1 MKQFRHNGTSNWP
14 SILTRIALVLTSVT
28 IIVLFLPRDSSRLLH
43 YSEGQPWTD
52 GALIAPIDFPVF
64 KSEATLKYERD
75 SVRERFQPYF
85 NWDDRVEEQSLQAF
99 HEKFKDGIPGLTG
112 NYVQIIAHR
121 LHQIYE
127 RGVLDPTQLAQYSDG
142 DTTTAIRVVTGKEA
156 VTLPTDSVLTT
167 LGAYKY
173 LFLDDRL
180 MPVRAKLQ
188 ACNLNDF
195 ISPNLRY
202 DRSRSEMELNDNL
215 SLITQASGMVLKG
228 QRLITQGDIV
238 TSRMM
243 LVLNSYER
251 AMAKQSASENEL
263 RSTIAGQTIY
273 ILLLVSL
280 FTLYL
285 ALFRKD
291 YFTKPRSIAMLY
303 ALLVFFPLLTSFMMK
318 HPFFSIY
325 IIPFAISPIFGRVF
339 MDSRTAFIQHV
350 TTILICAVAV
360 KYQYEFITVQLVA
373 GLVAIYSL
381 RELSRRSQIFL
392 TAILV
397 TAASA
402 LVYFALQ
409 LIQTDDVSKLDRAIY
424 YHFTING
431 FFLLFTYPLM
441 LVIEKAFGFTSTVT
455 LFELS
460 NTNNPLL
467 RELSEKA
474 PGTFQHSITV
484 GNLGAEI
491 ANKIGAKAQLVR
503 TGALYHDIGKM
514 ENAVYF
520 TENQAGFNP
529 HDKLSDTE
537 SAAIIIGHVTEGL
550 RLAEEHHLPQVIRD
564 FIATHHGTGLTRY
577 FYIKYTNEHPD
588 EEVDESL
595 FRYSGPNPFTREQAI
610 LMICDTVEAASR
622 SLKEYSP
629 ESISALVDSIIQSQV
644 REGFFNDCPI
654 TFRDLQTAKNVLIG
668 RLKSI
673 YHTRISYPEL
683 SEEARKKVE
692 EKKEEEEKKREEL
705 TEQVTEGTEKKEED
719 NV

>member
-167 LGAYKY
+167 LGAYQY

-228 QRLITQGDIV
+228 QRIITQGDIV

-484 GNLGAEI
+484 
-491 ANKIGAKAQLVR
+491 
-503 TGALYHDIGKM
+503 
-514 ENAVYF
+514 
-520 TENQAGFNP
+520 
-529 HDKLSDTE
+529 
-537 SAAIIIGHVTEGL
+537 
-550 RLAEEHHLPQVIRD
+550 
-564 FIATHHGTGLTRY
+564 ATWER
-577 FYIKYTNEHPD
+577 
-588 EEVDESL
+588 
-595 FRYSGPNPFTREQAI
+595 R
-610 LMICDTVEAASR
+610 
-622 SLKEYSP
+622 
-629 ESISALVDSIIQSQV
+629 
-644 REGFFNDCPI
+644 
-654 TFRDLQTAKNVLIG
+654 
-668 RLKSI
+668 
-673 YHTRISYPEL
+673 
-683 SEEARKKVE
+683 
-692 EKKEEEEKKREEL
+692 
-705 TEQVTEGTEKKEED
+705 
-719 NV
+719 

>member
-1 MKQFRHNGTSNWP
+1 MKQFKHNDDNNWGP
-14 SILTRIALVLTSVT
+14 LLMRIALVLVSVT
-28 IIVLFLPRDSSRLLH
+28 IIVMFLPRENNKLLH

-52 GALIAPIDFPVF
+52 GPLIAPTDFPVF
-64 KSEATLKYERD
+64 KSEETLQFERD
-75 SVRERFQPYF
+75 SVKARFQPYF
-85 NWDDRVEEQSLQAF
+85 NLDSGVEERALEAF
-99 HEKFKDGIPGLTG
+99 REKYKDGIPGLTG

-121 LHQIYE
+121 LQQIYE
-127 RGVLDPTQLAQYSDG
+127 RGVIDPTQVSRTGSDSAM
-142 DTTTAIRVVTGKEA
+142 TIRVVTGKEA
-156 VTLPTDSVLTT
+156 VSLPADSFLTT
-167 LGAYKY
+167 LGAYQY

-180 MPVRAKLQ
+180 MPVRGKLQ
-188 ACNLNDF
+188 ACNLNDY
-195 ISPNLRY
+195 IQPNLRY
-202 DRSRSEMELNDNL
+202 DRNRSEMELNDNL

-228 QRLITQGDIV
+228 QRIISQGDIV
-238 TSRMM
+238 TARMK
-243 LVLNSYER
+243 LVLSSYER
-251 AMAKQSASENEL
+251 AMAKQSASKVEL
-263 RSTIAGQTIY
+263 QSTFAGQTIY
-273 ILLLVSL
+273 TLLLVSL

-285 ALFRKD
+285 TLFRKD
-291 YFTKPRSIAMLY
+291 YFTKPRSITMLY
-303 ALLVFFPLLTSFMMK
+303 AMLVLFPLITSFMMK
-318 HPFFSIY
+318 HPIFSVY

-360 KYQYEFITVQLVA
+360 KYQYEFVIVQLVG

-392 TAILV
+392 TALLV

-409 LIQTDDVSKLDRAIY
+409 LIQTDDLSKLDRAIY
-424 YHFTING
+424 YHFVFNG

-441 LVIEKAFGFTSTVT
+441 LVVEKTFGFTSTVT

-514 ENAVYF
+514 AKAVFF

-529 HDKLSDTE
+529 HDKLSEVE
-537 SAAIIIGHVTEGL
+537 SAQIIIGHVSEGL
-550 RLAEEHHLPQVIRD
+550 RMAEEHHLPQVIRD

-577 FYIKYTNEHPD
+577 FYVKYKNEHPD
-588 EEVDESL
+588 EDVDESL

-629 ESISALVDSIIQSQV
+629 ESISVLVNRIIEGQV

-668 RLKSI
+668 RLKAI

-683 SEEARKKVE
+683 SVEARKKEE
-692 EKKEEEEKKREEL
+692 EKKEEEEKKQEEL
-705 TEQVTEGTEKKEED
+705 TAQVTEGTEKKAE
-719 NV
+719 

>member
-1 MKQFRHNGTSNWP
+1 
-14 SILTRIALVLTSVT
+14 
-28 IIVLFLPRDSSRLLH
+28 
-43 YSEGQPWTD
+43 
-52 GALIAPIDFPVF
+52 
-64 KSEATLKYERD
+64 
-75 SVRERFQPYF
+75 
-85 NWDDRVEEQSLQAF
+85 
-99 HEKFKDGIPGLTG
+99 
-112 NYVQIIAHR
+112 
-121 LHQIYE
+121 
-127 RGVLDPTQLAQYSDG
+127 
-142 DTTTAIRVVTGKEA
+142 
-156 VTLPTDSVLTT
+156 
-167 LGAYKY
+167 
-173 LFLDDRL
+173 
-180 MPVRAKLQ
+180 
-188 ACNLNDF
+188 
-195 ISPNLRY
+195 
-202 DRSRSEMELNDNL
+202 
-215 SLITQASGMVLKG
+215 
-228 QRLITQGDIV
+228 
-238 TSRMM
+238 
-243 LVLNSYER
+243 
-251 AMAKQSASENEL
+251 
-263 RSTIAGQTIY
+263 
-273 ILLLVSL
+273 
-280 FTLYL
+280 
-285 ALFRKD
+285 
-291 YFTKPRSIAMLY
+291 
-303 ALLVFFPLLTSFMMK
+303 
-318 HPFFSIY
+318 
-325 IIPFAISPIFGRVF
+325 

-705 TEQVTEGTEKKEED
+705 TEQVTEGTEKKEEE

>member
-1 MKQFRHNGTSNWP
+1 MKQFKHNDDNNWGP
-14 SILTRIALVLTSVT
+14 LLMRIALVLVSVT
-28 IIVLFLPRDSSRLLH
+28 IIVMFLPRDNNKLLH

-52 GALIAPIDFPVF
+52 GPLIAPTDFPVF
-64 KSEATLKYERD
+64 KSEETLQFERD
-75 SVRERFQPYF
+75 SVKARFQPYF
-85 NWDDRVEEQSLQAF
+85 NLDSGVEEQALKAF
-99 HEKFKDGIPGLTG
+99 REKYKEGIPGLTG

-121 LHQIYE
+121 LEQIYE
-127 RGVLDPTQLAQYSDG
+127 RGVIDPTQVSRSGSD
-142 DTTTAIRVVTGKEA
+142 TAMTIRVVTGKEA
-156 VTLPTDSVLTT
+156 VSLPADSFLTT
-167 LGAYKY
+167 LGAYQY

-180 MPVRAKLQ
+180 MPVRGKLQ
-188 ACNLNDF
+188 ACNLNDY
-195 ISPNLRY
+195 IQPNLRY
-202 DRSRSEMELNDNL
+202 DRNRSEMELNDNL

-228 QRLITQGDIV
+228 QRIISQGDIV
-238 TSRMM
+238 TARMK
-243 LVLNSYER
+243 LVLSSYER
-251 AMAKQSASENEL
+251 AMAKQSASKVEL
-263 RSTIAGQTIY
+263 QSTFAGQTIY
-273 ILLLVSL
+273 TLLLVSL

-285 ALFRKD
+285 TLFRKD
-291 YFTKPRSIAMLY
+291 YFTKPRSITMLY
-303 ALLVFFPLLTSFMMK
+303 AMLVLFPLITSFMMK
-318 HPFFSIY
+318 HPIFSVY

-360 KYQYEFITVQLVA
+360 KYQYEFVIVQLVG

-392 TAILV
+392 TALLV

-409 LIQTDDVSKLDRAIY
+409 LIQTDDLSKLDRAIY
-424 YHFTING
+424 YHFIFNG

-441 LVIEKAFGFTSTVT
+441 LVVEKTFGFTSTVT

-514 ENAVYF
+514 AKAVFF

-529 HDKLSDTE
+529 HDKLTEVE
-537 SAAIIIGHVTEGL
+537 SAQIIIGHVSEGL
-550 RLAEEHHLPQVIRD
+550 RMAEEHHLPQVIRD

-577 FYIKYTNEHPD
+577 FYVKYKNEHPD
-588 EEVDESL
+588 EDIDESL

-629 ESISALVDSIIQSQV
+629 ESISVLVNRIIEGQV

-654 TFRDLQTAKNVLIG
+654 TFRDLQTAKNVLIA
-668 RLKSI
+668 RLKAI

-683 SEEARKKVE
+683 SIEARKKEE
-692 EKKEEEEKKREEL
+692 EKKEEEEKKQEEL
-705 TEQVTEGTEKKEED
+705 TAQVTEGTEKKAE
-719 NV
+719 

>member
-1 MKQFRHNGTSNWP
+1 MRYFRRNEDINWT
-14 SILTRIALVLTSVT
+14 SILTRGFLVLISVV
-28 IIVLFLPRDSSRLLH
+28 IIVIALPRDNNKLLR
-43 YSEGQPWTD
+43 YSEGQPWTN
-52 GALIAPIDFPVF
+52 GQLIASSDFPIF
-64 KSEATLKYERD
+64 KSDEALKYERD
-75 SVRERFQPYF
+75 SVKERFQPYF
-85 NWDDRVEEQSLQAF
+85 NYDGSVEENALKSF
-99 HEKFKDGIPGLTG
+99 EEKFKDGMPGLSG
-112 NYVQIIAHR
+112 NYVQIVAHR
-121 LHQIYE
+121 LRAIYD
-127 RGVLDPTQLAQYSDG
+127 RGVIDPTQLTRYGST
-142 DTTTAIRVVTGKEA
+142 DTSMTIRVVTGKEA
-156 VTLPTDSVLTT
+156 VSLPVDSFLTT
-167 LGAYKY
+167 LGAYQY

-180 MPVRAKLQ
+180 MPVRAQLQ
-188 ACNLNDF
+188 ACNLDEF
-195 ISPNLRY
+195 IQPNLRY
-202 DRSRSEMELNDNL
+202 DRNRSEMELNDNL

-228 QRLITQGDIV
+228 QRIITQGDIV
-238 TSRMM
+238 TPRMM

-251 AMAKQSASENEL
+251 AMAKQGASKDEL
-263 RSTIAGQTIY
+263 RSTLIGQSIY
-273 ILLLVSL
+273 IFLLVSL

-285 ALFRKD
+285 TLFRKD
-291 YFTKPRSIAMLY
+291 YFTKPRSITMLY
-303 ALLVFFPLLTSFMMK
+303 VLLVVFPLITSFMMK
-318 HPFFSIY
+318 HPIFSVY

-350 TTILICAVAV
+350 TTTLICAVAV
-360 KYQYEFITVQLVA
+360 KYQYEFIIVQLVA

-392 TAILV
+392 TALLV

-409 LIQTDDVSKLDRAIY
+409 LIQADDLSKLNRAIY
-424 YHFTING
+424 YHFAING

-441 LVIEKAFGFTSTVT
+441 LVIEKTFGFTSTVT

-484 GNLGAEI
+484 GNLASEI

-529 HDKLSDTE
+529 HDKLTETE
-537 SAAIIIGHVTEGL
+537 SAALIIGHVTDGL
-550 RLAEEHHLPQVIRD
+550 RLAEEYNLPQVIRD
-564 FIATHHGTGLTRY
+564 FIATHHGLGLTRY
-577 FYIKYTNEHPD
+577 FYIKYKNAHPD
-588 EEVDESL
+588 EDVDESL
-595 FRYSGPNPFTREQAI
+595 FRYPGPNPFTREQAI

-622 SLKEYSP
+622 SLKEYTA
-629 ESISALVDSIIQSQV
+629 ESISALVDKLVEGQV

-668 RLKSI
+668 RLKAI
-673 YHTRISYPEL
+673 YHTRITYPEL
-683 SEEARKKVE
+683 SQAARKNVE
-692 EKKEEEEKKREEL
+692 EKKEEEEKKQEAL
-705 TEQVTEGTEKKEED
+705 TEQVEEKPHAPTE
-719 NV
+719 

>member
-1 MKQFRHNGTSNWP
+1 MKQFKHNDDNNWGP
-14 SILTRIALVLTSVT
+14 LLMRIALVLVSVT
-28 IIVLFLPRDSSRLLH
+28 IIVMFLPRENNKLLH

-52 GALIAPIDFPVF
+52 GPLIAPTDFPVF
-64 KSEATLKYERD
+64 KSEETLQFERD
-75 SVRERFQPYF
+75 SVKARFQPYF
-85 NWDDRVEEQSLQAF
+85 NLDSGVEERALEAF
-99 HEKFKDGIPGLTG
+99 REKYKDGIPGLTG

-121 LHQIYE
+121 LQQIYE
-127 RGVLDPTQLAQYSDG
+127 RGVIDPTQVSRTGSDSAM
-142 DTTTAIRVVTGKEA
+142 TIRVVTGKEA
-156 VTLPTDSVLTT
+156 VSLPADSFLTT
-167 LGAYKY
+167 LGAYQY
-173 LFLDDRL
+173 LFLADRL
-180 MPVRAKLQ
+180 MPVRGKLQ
-188 ACNLNDF
+188 ACNLNDY
-195 ISPNLRY
+195 IQPNLRY
-202 DRSRSEMELNDNL
+202 DRNRSEMELNDNL

-228 QRLITQGDIV
+228 QRIISQGDIV
-238 TSRMM
+238 TARMK
-243 LVLNSYER
+243 LVLSSYER
-251 AMAKQSASENEL
+251 AMAKQSASKVEL
-263 RSTIAGQTIY
+263 QSTFAGQTIY
-273 ILLLVSL
+273 TLLLVSL

-285 ALFRKD
+285 TLFRKD
-291 YFTKPRSIAMLY
+291 YFTKPRSITMLY
-303 ALLVFFPLLTSFMMK
+303 AMLVLFPLITSFMMK
-318 HPFFSIY
+318 HPIFSVY

-360 KYQYEFITVQLVA
+360 KYQYEFVIVQLVG

-392 TAILV
+392 TALLV

-409 LIQTDDVSKLDRAIY
+409 LIQTDDLSKLDRAIY
-424 YHFTING
+424 YHFVFNG

-441 LVIEKAFGFTSTVT
+441 LVVEKTFGFTSTVT

-514 ENAVYF
+514 AKAVFF

-529 HDKLSDTE
+529 HDKLTEVE
-537 SAAIIIGHVTEGL
+537 SAQIIIGHVSEGL
-550 RLAEEHHLPQVIRD
+550 RMAEEHHLPQVIRD

-577 FYIKYTNEHPD
+577 FYVKYKNEHPD
-588 EEVDESL
+588 EDVDESL

-629 ESISALVDSIIQSQV
+629 ESISVLVNRIIEGQV

-668 RLKSI
+668 RLKAI

-683 SEEARKKVE
+683 SVEARKKEE
-692 EKKEEEEKKREEL
+692 EKKEEEEKKQEEL
-705 TEQVTEGTEKKEED
+705 TAQVTEGTEKKAE
-719 NV
+719 

>member
-1 MKQFRHNGTSNWP
+1 MKQFSHYGDRDWTP
-14 SILTRIALVLTSVT
+14 LLMRMALVLATVT
-28 IIVLFLPRDSSRLLH
+28 IIVLFLPRDSNKLLH

-52 GALIAPIDFPVF
+52 GVLIAPTDFPVF
-64 KSEATLKYERD
+64 KSEAALKFERD

-85 NWDDRVEEQSLQAF
+85 NWDDHVEEQSLEDF
-99 HEKFKDGIPGLTG
+99 HERFKAGIPGLTG
-112 NYVQIIAHR
+112 NYVHIIAQR
-121 LHQIYE
+121 LRQIYQ
-127 RGVLDPTQLAQYSDG
+127 RGVLDPTQLSQFSDG
-142 DTTTAIRVVTGKEA
+142 DSTTFIRVVTGKEA
-156 VTLPTDSVLTT
+156 ITLPTDSVLTT
-167 LGAYKY
+167 LGAYQY
-173 LFLDDRL
+173 LFLDERL

-202 DRSRSEMELNDNL
+202 DRKRSEMELNDNL

-228 QRLITQGDIV
+228 QRIITQGDIV
-238 TSRMM
+238 TPRMM
-243 LVLNSYER
+243 LVLSSYER
-251 AMAKQSASENEL
+251 AMAKQSASKDEL

-273 ILLLVSL
+273 TLLLVSL

-285 ALFRKD
+285 TLFRKD
-291 YFTKPRSIAMLY
+291 YFKKPRSIAMLY
-303 ALLVFFPLLTSFMMK
+303 AMLVFFPLLTSFMMK

-360 KYQYEFITVQLVA
+360 KYQYEFIVVQLVA

-381 RELSRRSQIFL
+381 RELSRRSQIYL
-392 TAILV
+392 TALLV

-402 LVYFALQ
+402 LAYFTLQ
-409 LIQTDDVSKLDRAIY
+409 LIQTDDLSKLDRAIY
-424 YHFTING
+424 YHFTVNG
-431 FFLLFTYPLM
+431 FFLLFAYPLM
-441 LVIEKAFGFTSTVT
+441 LVIEKTFGFTSTVT

-514 ENAVYF
+514 KNAVYF

-529 HDKLSDTE
+529 HDKLTETE
-537 SAAIIIGHVTEGL
+537 SAAIIIGHVAEGL
-550 RLAEEHHLPQVIRD
+550 RMAEEHHLPQVIRD

-577 FYIKYTNEHPD
+577 FYVKYKNEHPD
-588 EEVDESL
+588 EDVDESL
-595 FRYSGPNPFTREQAI
+595 FRYAGPNPFTREQAI

-622 SLKEYSP
+622 SMKEYSP
-629 ESISALVDSIIQSQV
+629 ESIGTLVQKVIEEQV

-668 RLKSI
+668 RLNAI

-683 SEEARKKVE
+683 NEEARKNVE
-692 EKKEEEEKKREEL
+692 EKKEEEEKKQAEL
-705 TEQVTEGTEKKEED
+705 IEQRTEGTE
-719 NV
+719 

>member
-1 MKQFRHNGTSNWP
+1 MKQFSHYGDRDWTP
-14 SILTRIALVLTSVT
+14 LLMRMALVLATVT
-28 IIVLFLPRDSSRLLH
+28 IIVLFLPRDSNKLLH

-52 GALIAPIDFPVF
+52 GVLIAPTDFPVF
-64 KSEATLKYERD
+64 KSEAALKFERD

-85 NWDDRVEEQSLQAF
+85 NWDDHVEEQSLKDF
-99 HEKFKDGIPGLTG
+99 HERFKAGIPGLTG
-112 NYVQIIAHR
+112 NYVHIIAQR
-121 LHQIYE
+121 LRQIYQ
-127 RGVLDPTQLAQYSDG
+127 RGVLDPTQLSQFSDG
-142 DTTTAIRVVTGKEA
+142 DSTTFIRVVTGKEA
-156 VTLPTDSVLTT
+156 ITLPTDSVLTT
-167 LGAYKY
+167 LGAYQY
-173 LFLDDRL
+173 LFLDERL

-202 DRSRSEMELNDNL
+202 DRKRSEMELNDNL

-228 QRLITQGDIV
+228 QRIITQGDIV
-238 TSRMM
+238 TPRMM
-243 LVLNSYER
+243 LVLSSYER
-251 AMAKQSASENEL
+251 AMAKQSASKDEL

-273 ILLLVSL
+273 TLLLVSL

-285 ALFRKD
+285 TLFRKD
-291 YFTKPRSIAMLY
+291 YFKKPRSIAMLY
-303 ALLVFFPLLTSFMMK
+303 AMLVFFPLLTSFMMK

-360 KYQYEFITVQLVA
+360 KYQYEFIVVQLVA

-381 RELSRRSQIFL
+381 RELSRRSQIYL
-392 TAILV
+392 TALLV

-402 LVYFALQ
+402 LAYFTLQ
-409 LIQTDDVSKLDRAIY
+409 LIQTDDLSKLDRAIY
-424 YHFTING
+424 YHFTVNG
-431 FFLLFTYPLM
+431 FFLLFAYPLM
-441 LVIEKAFGFTSTVT
+441 LVIEKTFGFTSTVT

-514 ENAVYF
+514 KNAVYF

-529 HDKLSDTE
+529 HDKLTETE
-537 SAAIIIGHVTEGL
+537 SAAIIIGHVAEGL
-550 RLAEEHHLPQVIRD
+550 RMAEEHHLPQVIRD

-577 FYIKYTNEHPD
+577 FYVKYKNEHPD
-588 EEVDESL
+588 EDVDESL
-595 FRYSGPNPFTREQAI
+595 FRYAGPNPFTREQAI

-622 SLKEYSP
+622 SMKEYSP
-629 ESISALVDSIIQSQV
+629 ESIGTLVQKVIEEQV

-668 RLKSI
+668 RLKAI

-683 SEEARKKVE
+683 NEEARKNVE
-692 EKKEEEEKKREEL
+692 EKKEEEEKKQAEL
-705 TEQVTEGTEKKEED
+705 IEQRTEGTE
-719 NV
+719 

>member
-167 LGAYKY
+167 LGAYQY
-173 LFLDDRL
+173 IFLDDRL

-228 QRLITQGDIV
+228 QRIITQGDIV

-503 TGALYHDIGKM
+503 TGRSTMTSERWRMRSISRRTRRASTRTTNCRTRRARPSSSATSRRTTPGRGAPPATGHPRLHRHAPRHRTDALLLHQIY
-514 ENAVYF
+514 
-520 TENQAGFNP
+520 Q
-529 HDKLSDTE
+529 
-537 SAAIIIGHVTEGL
+537 
-550 RLAEEHHLPQVIRD
+550 R
-564 FIATHHGTGLTRY
+564 
-577 FYIKYTNEHPD
+577 
-588 EEVDESL
+588 
-595 FRYSGPNPFTREQAI
+595 
-610 LMICDTVEAASR
+610 ASR
-622 SLKEYSP
+622 
-629 ESISALVDSIIQSQV
+629 
-644 REGFFNDCPI
+644 RG
-654 TFRDLQTAKNVLIG
+654 G
-668 RLKSI
+668 R
-673 YHTRISYPEL
+673 
-683 SEEARKKVE
+683 
-692 EKKEEEEKKREEL
+692 
-705 TEQVTEGTEKKEED
+705 
-719 NV
+719 

>member
-1 MKQFRHNGTSNWP
+1 MKQFKHNDDSNWGP
-14 SILTRIALVLTSVT
+14 LLMRIALVLVSVT
-28 IIVLFLPRDSSRLLH
+28 IIVMFLPRDNNKLLH

-52 GALIAPIDFPVF
+52 GPLIAPTDFPVF
-64 KSEATLKYERD
+64 KSEETLQFERD
-75 SVRERFQPYF
+75 SVKARFQPYF
-85 NWDDRVEEQSLQAF
+85 NLDSGVEERALEAF
-99 HEKFKDGIPGLTG
+99 REKYKDGIPGLTG

-121 LHQIYE
+121 LQQIYE
-127 RGVLDPTQLAQYSDG
+127 RGVIDPTQVSRTGSDSAM
-142 DTTTAIRVVTGKEA
+142 TIRVVTGKEA
-156 VTLPTDSVLTT
+156 VSLPADSFLTT
-167 LGAYKY
+167 LGAYQY

-180 MPVRAKLQ
+180 MPVRGKLQ
-188 ACNLNDF
+188 ACNLNDY
-195 ISPNLRY
+195 IQPNLRY
-202 DRSRSEMELNDNL
+202 DRNRSEMELNDNL

-228 QRLITQGDIV
+228 QRIISQGDIV
-238 TSRMM
+238 TARMK
-243 LVLNSYER
+243 LVLSSYER
-251 AMAKQSASENEL
+251 AMAKQSASKVEL
-263 RSTIAGQTIY
+263 QSTFAGQTIY
-273 ILLLVSL
+273 TLLLVSL

-285 ALFRKD
+285 TLFRKD
-291 YFTKPRSIAMLY
+291 YFTKPRSITMLY
-303 ALLVFFPLLTSFMMK
+303 AMLVLFPLITSFMMK
-318 HPFFSIY
+318 HPIFSVY

-360 KYQYEFITVQLVA
+360 KYQYEFVIVQLVG

-392 TAILV
+392 TALLV

-409 LIQTDDVSKLDRAIY
+409 LIQTDDLSKLDRAIY
-424 YHFTING
+424 YHFVFNG

-441 LVIEKAFGFTSTVT
+441 LVVEKTFGFTSTVT

-514 ENAVYF
+514 AKAVFF

-529 HDKLSDTE
+529 HDKLTEVE
-537 SAAIIIGHVTEGL
+537 SAQIIIGHVSEGL
-550 RLAEEHHLPQVIRD
+550 RMAEEHHLPQVIRD

-577 FYIKYTNEHPD
+577 FYVKYKNEHPD
-588 EEVDESL
+588 EDVDESL

-629 ESISALVDSIIQSQV
+629 ESISVLVNRIIEGQV

-668 RLKSI
+668 RLKAI

-683 SEEARKKVE
+683 SVEARKKEE
-692 EKKEEEEKKREEL
+692 EKKEEEEKKQEEL
-705 TEQVTEGTEKKEED
+705 TAQVTEGTEKKAE
-719 NV
+719 

>member
-1 MKQFRHNGTSNWP
+1 MKQFKHNDDNNWGP
-14 SILTRIALVLTSVT
+14 LLMRIALVLVSVT
-28 IIVLFLPRDSSRLLH
+28 IIVMFLPRENNKLLH

-52 GALIAPIDFPVF
+52 GPLIAPTDFPVF
-64 KSEATLKYERD
+64 KSEETLQFERD
-75 SVRERFQPYF
+75 SVKARFQPYF
-85 NWDDRVEEQSLQAF
+85 NFDSGVEERALEAF
-99 HEKFKDGIPGLTG
+99 REKYKDGIPGLTG

-121 LHQIYE
+121 LQQIYE
-127 RGVLDPTQLAQYSDG
+127 RGVIDPTQVSRTGSDSAM
-142 DTTTAIRVVTGKEA
+142 TIRVVTGKEA
-156 VTLPTDSVLTT
+156 VSLPADSFLTT
-167 LGAYKY
+167 LGAYQY

-180 MPVRAKLQ
+180 MPVRGKLQ
-188 ACNLNDF
+188 ACNLNDY
-195 ISPNLRY
+195 IQPNLRY
-202 DRSRSEMELNDNL
+202 DRNRSEMELNDNL

-228 QRLITQGDIV
+228 QRIISQGDIV
-238 TSRMM
+238 TARMK
-243 LVLNSYER
+243 LVLSSYER
-251 AMAKQSASENEL
+251 AMAKQSASKVEL
-263 RSTIAGQTIY
+263 QSTFAGQTIY
-273 ILLLVSL
+273 TLLLVSL

-285 ALFRKD
+285 TLFRKD
-291 YFTKPRSIAMLY
+291 YFTKPRSITMLY
-303 ALLVFFPLLTSFMMK
+303 AMLVLFPLITSFMMK
-318 HPFFSIY
+318 HPIFSVY

-360 KYQYEFITVQLVA
+360 KYQYEFVIVQLVG

-392 TAILV
+392 TALLV

-409 LIQTDDVSKLDRAIY
+409 LIQTDDLSKLDRAIY
-424 YHFTING
+424 YHFVFNG

-441 LVIEKAFGFTSTVT
+441 LVVEKTFGFTSTVT

-514 ENAVYF
+514 AKAVFF

-529 HDKLSDTE
+529 HDKLTEVE
-537 SAAIIIGHVTEGL
+537 SAQIIIGHVSEGL
-550 RLAEEHHLPQVIRD
+550 RMAEEHHLPQVIRD

-577 FYIKYTNEHPD
+577 FYVKYKNEHPD
-588 EEVDESL
+588 EDVDESL

-629 ESISALVDSIIQSQV
+629 ESISVLVNRIIEGQV

-668 RLKSI
+668 RLKAI

-683 SEEARKKVE
+683 SVEARKKEE
-692 EKKEEEEKKREEL
+692 EKKEEEEKKQEEL
-705 TEQVTEGTEKKEED
+705 TAQVTEGTEKKAE
-719 NV
+719 

>member
-1 MKQFRHNGTSNWP
+1 MKQFSHYGDRDWTP
-14 SILTRIALVLTSVT
+14 LLMRMALVLATVT
-28 IIVLFLPRDSSRLLH
+28 IIVLFLPRDSNKLLH

-52 GALIAPIDFPVF
+52 GVLIAPTDFPVF
-64 KSEATLKYERD
+64 KSEAALKFERD

-85 NWDDRVEEQSLQAF
+85 NWDDHVEEQSLEDF
-99 HEKFKDGIPGLTG
+99 HERFKAGIPGLTG
-112 NYVQIIAHR
+112 NYVHIIAQR
-121 LHQIYE
+121 LRQIYQ
-127 RGVLDPTQLAQYSDG
+127 RGVLDPTQLSQFSDG
-142 DTTTAIRVVTGKEA
+142 DSTTFIRVVTGKEA
-156 VTLPTDSVLTT
+156 ITLPTDSVLTT
-167 LGAYKY
+167 LGAYQY
-173 LFLDDRL
+173 LFLDERL

-202 DRSRSEMELNDNL
+202 DRKRSEMELNDNL

-228 QRLITQGDIV
+228 QRIITQGDIV
-238 TSRMM
+238 TPRMM
-243 LVLNSYER
+243 LVLSSYER
-251 AMAKQSASENEL
+251 AMAKQSASKDEL

-273 ILLLVSL
+273 TLLLVSL

-285 ALFRKD
+285 TLFRKD
-291 YFTKPRSIAMLY
+291 YFKKPRSIAMLY
-303 ALLVFFPLLTSFMMK
+303 AMLVFFPLLTSFMMK

-360 KYQYEFITVQLVA
+360 KYQYEFIVVQLVA

-381 RELSRRSQIFL
+381 RELSRRSQIYL
-392 TAILV
+392 TALLV

-402 LVYFALQ
+402 LAYFTLQ
-409 LIQTDDVSKLDRAIY
+409 LIQTDDLSKLDRAIY
-424 YHFTING
+424 YHFTVNG
-431 FFLLFTYPLM
+431 FFLLFAYPLM
-441 LVIEKAFGFTSTVT
+441 LVIEKTFGFTSTVT

-514 ENAVYF
+514 KNAVYF

-529 HDKLSDTE
+529 HDKLTETE
-537 SAAIIIGHVTEGL
+537 SAAIIIGHVAEGL
-550 RLAEEHHLPQVIRD
+550 RMAEEHHLPQVIRD

-577 FYIKYTNEHPD
+577 FYVKYKNEHPD
-588 EEVDESL
+588 EDVDESL
-595 FRYSGPNPFTREQAI
+595 FRYAGPNPFTREQAI

-622 SLKEYSP
+622 SMKEYSP
-629 ESISALVDSIIQSQV
+629 ESIGTLVQKVIEEQV

-668 RLKSI
+668 RLKAI

-683 SEEARKKVE
+683 NEEARKNVE
-692 EKKEEEEKKREEL
+692 EKKEEEEKKQAEL
-705 TEQVTEGTEKKEED
+705 IEQRTEGTE
-719 NV
+719 

>member
-1 MKQFRHNGTSNWP
+1 MKQFSHYGDRDWTP
-14 SILTRIALVLTSVT
+14 LLMRMALVLATVT
-28 IIVLFLPRDSSRLLH
+28 IIVLFLPRDSNKLLH

-52 GALIAPIDFPVF
+52 GVLIAPTDFPVF
-64 KSEATLKYERD
+64 KSEAALKFERD

-85 NWDDRVEEQSLQAF
+85 NWDDHVEEQSLKDF
-99 HEKFKDGIPGLTG
+99 HERFKAGIPGLTG
-112 NYVQIIAHR
+112 NYVHIIAQR
-121 LHQIYE
+121 LRQIYQ
-127 RGVLDPTQLAQYSDG
+127 RGVLDPTQLSQFSDG
-142 DTTTAIRVVTGKEA
+142 DSTTFIRVVTGKEA
-156 VTLPTDSVLTT
+156 ITLPTDSVLTT
-167 LGAYKY
+167 LGAYQY
-173 LFLDDRL
+173 LFLDERL

-202 DRSRSEMELNDNL
+202 DRKRSEMELNDNL

-228 QRLITQGDIV
+228 QRIITQGDIV
-238 TSRMM
+238 TPRMM
-243 LVLNSYER
+243 LVLSSYER
-251 AMAKQSASENEL
+251 AMVKQSASKDEL
-263 RSTIAGQTIY
+263 HSTIAGQTIY
-273 ILLLVSL
+273 TLLLVSL

-285 ALFRKD
+285 TLFRKD
-291 YFTKPRSIAMLY
+291 YFKKPRSIAMLY
-303 ALLVFFPLLTSFMMK
+303 AMLVFFPLLTSFMMK

-360 KYQYEFITVQLVA
+360 KYQYEFIVVQLVA

-381 RELSRRSQIFL
+381 RELSRRSQIYL
-392 TAILV
+392 TALLV

-402 LVYFALQ
+402 LAYFTLQ
-409 LIQTDDVSKLDRAIY
+409 LIQTDDLSKLDRAIY
-424 YHFTING
+424 YHFTVNG
-431 FFLLFTYPLM
+431 FFLLFAYPLM
-441 LVIEKAFGFTSTVT
+441 LVIEKTFGFTSTVT

-514 ENAVYF
+514 KNAVYF

-529 HDKLSDTE
+529 HDKLTETE
-537 SAAIIIGHVTEGL
+537 SAAIIIGHVAEGL
-550 RLAEEHHLPQVIRD
+550 RMAEEHHLPQVIRD

-577 FYIKYTNEHPD
+577 FYVKYKNEHPD
-588 EEVDESL
+588 EDVDESL
-595 FRYSGPNPFTREQAI
+595 FRYAGPNPFTREQAI

-622 SLKEYSP
+622 SMKEYSP
-629 ESISALVDSIIQSQV
+629 ESIGTLVQKVIEEQV

-668 RLKSI
+668 RLKAI

-683 SEEARKKVE
+683 NEEARKNVE
-692 EKKEEEEKKREEL
+692 EKKEEEEKKQAEL
-705 TEQVTEGTEKKEED
+705 IEQRTEGTE
-719 NV
+719 

>member
-1 MKQFRHNGTSNWP
+1 MKQFSHYGDRDWTP
-14 SILTRIALVLTSVT
+14 LLMRMALVLATVT
-28 IIVLFLPRDSSRLLH
+28 IIVLFLPRDSNKLLH

-52 GALIAPIDFPVF
+52 GVLIAPTDFPVF
-64 KSEATLKYERD
+64 KSEAALKFERD

-85 NWDDRVEEQSLQAF
+85 NWDDHVEEQSLKDF
-99 HEKFKDGIPGLTG
+99 HERFKAGIPGLTG
-112 NYVQIIAHR
+112 NYVHIIAQR
-121 LHQIYE
+121 LRQIYQ
-127 RGVLDPTQLAQYSDG
+127 RGVLDPTQLSQFSDG
-142 DTTTAIRVVTGKEA
+142 DSTTFIRVVTGKEA
-156 VTLPTDSVLTT
+156 ITLPTDSVLTT
-167 LGAYKY
+167 LGAYQY
-173 LFLDDRL
+173 LFLDERL

-202 DRSRSEMELNDNL
+202 DRKRSEMELNDNL

-228 QRLITQGDIV
+228 QRIITQGDIV
-238 TSRMM
+238 TPRMM
-243 LVLNSYER
+243 LVLSSYER
-251 AMAKQSASENEL
+251 AMAKQSASKDEL

-273 ILLLVSL
+273 TLLLVSL

-285 ALFRKD
+285 TLFRKD
-291 YFTKPRSIAMLY
+291 YFKKPRSIAMLY
-303 ALLVFFPLLTSFMMK
+303 AMLVFFPLLTSFMMK

-360 KYQYEFITVQLVA
+360 KYQYEFIVVQLVA

-381 RELSRRSQIFL
+381 RELSRRSQIYL
-392 TAILV
+392 TALLV

-402 LVYFALQ
+402 LAYFTLQ
-409 LIQTDDVSKLDRAIY
+409 LIQTDDLSKLDRAIY
-424 YHFTING
+424 YHFTVNG
-431 FFLLFTYPLM
+431 FFLLFAYPLM
-441 LVIEKAFGFTSTVT
+441 LVIEKTFGFTSTVT

-514 ENAVYF
+514 KNAVYF

-529 HDKLSDTE
+529 HDKLTETE
-537 SAAIIIGHVTEGL
+537 SAAIIIGHVAEGL
-550 RLAEEHHLPQVIRD
+550 RMAEEHHLPQVIRD

-577 FYIKYTNEHPD
+577 FYVKYKNEHPD
-588 EEVDESL
+588 EDVDESL
-595 FRYSGPNPFTREQAI
+595 FRYAGPNPFTREQAI

-622 SLKEYSP
+622 SMKEYSP
-629 ESISALVDSIIQSQV
+629 ESIGTLVQKVIEEQV
-644 REGFFNDCPI
+644 REGFFNDCPL

-668 RLKSI
+668 RLKAI

-683 SEEARKKVE
+683 NEEARKNVE
-692 EKKEEEEKKREEL
+692 EKKEEEEKKQAEL
-705 TEQVTEGTEKKEED
+705 IEQRTEGTE
-719 NV
+719 

>member
-1 MKQFRHNGTSNWP
+1 MKQFKHNDDNNWGP
-14 SILTRIALVLTSVT
+14 LLMRIALVLVSVT
-28 IIVLFLPRDSSRLLH
+28 IIVMFLPRENNKLLH

-52 GALIAPIDFPVF
+52 GPLIAPTDFPVF
-64 KSEATLKYERD
+64 KSEETLQFERD
-75 SVRERFQPYF
+75 SVKARFQPYF
-85 NWDDRVEEQSLQAF
+85 NLDSGVEERALEAF
-99 HEKFKDGIPGLTG
+99 REKYKDGIPGLTG

-121 LHQIYE
+121 LQQIYE
-127 RGVLDPTQLAQYSDG
+127 RGVIDPTQVSRSGSDSAM
-142 DTTTAIRVVTGKEA
+142 TIRVVTGKEA
-156 VTLPTDSVLTT
+156 VSLPADSFLTT
-167 LGAYKY
+167 LGAYQY

-180 MPVRAKLQ
+180 MPVRGKLQ
-188 ACNLNDF
+188 ACNLNDY
-195 ISPNLRY
+195 IQPNLRY
-202 DRSRSEMELNDNL
+202 DRNRSEMELNDNL

-228 QRLITQGDIV
+228 QRIISQGDIV
-238 TSRMM
+238 TARMK
-243 LVLNSYER
+243 LVLSSYER
-251 AMAKQSASENEL
+251 AMAKQSASKVEL
-263 RSTIAGQTIY
+263 QSTFAGQTIY
-273 ILLLVSL
+273 TLLLVSL

-285 ALFRKD
+285 TLFRKD
-291 YFTKPRSIAMLY
+291 YFTKPRSITMLY
-303 ALLVFFPLLTSFMMK
+303 AMLVLFPLITSFMMK
-318 HPFFSIY
+318 HPIFSVY

-360 KYQYEFITVQLVA
+360 KYQYEFVIVQLVG

-392 TAILV
+392 TALLV

-409 LIQTDDVSKLDRAIY
+409 LIQTDDLSKLDRAIY
-424 YHFTING
+424 YHFVFNG

-441 LVIEKAFGFTSTVT
+441 LVVEKTFGFTSTVT

-514 ENAVYF
+514 AKAVFF

-529 HDKLSDTE
+529 HDKLTEVE
-537 SAAIIIGHVTEGL
+537 SAQIIIGHVSEGL
-550 RLAEEHHLPQVIRD
+550 RMAEEHHLPQVIRD

-577 FYIKYTNEHPD
+577 FYVKYKNEHPD
-588 EEVDESL
+588 EDVDESL

-629 ESISALVDSIIQSQV
+629 ESISVLVNRIIEGQV

-668 RLKSI
+668 RLKAI

-683 SEEARKKVE
+683 SVEARKKEE
-692 EKKEEEEKKREEL
+692 EKKEEEEKKQEEL
-705 TEQVTEGTEKKEED
+705 TAQVTEGTEKKAE
-719 NV
+719 

>member
-1 MKQFRHNGTSNWP
+1 MKQFKHNDDSNWGP
-14 SILTRIALVLTSVT
+14 LLMRIALVLVSVT
-28 IIVLFLPRDSSRLLH
+28 IIVMFLPRDNNKLLH

-52 GALIAPIDFPVF
+52 GPLIAPTDFPVF
-64 KSEATLKYERD
+64 KSEETLQFERD
-75 SVRERFQPYF
+75 SVKARFQPYF
-85 NWDDRVEEQSLQAF
+85 NLDSGVEERALEAF
-99 HEKFKDGIPGLTG
+99 REKYKDGIPGLTG

-121 LHQIYE
+121 LQQIYE
-127 RGVLDPTQLAQYSDG
+127 RGVIDPTQVSRTGSDSAM
-142 DTTTAIRVVTGKEA
+142 TIRVVTGKEA
-156 VTLPTDSVLTT
+156 VSLPADSFLTT
-167 LGAYKY
+167 LGAYQY

-180 MPVRAKLQ
+180 MPVRGKLQ
-188 ACNLNDF
+188 ACNLNDY
-195 ISPNLRY
+195 IQPNLRY
-202 DRSRSEMELNDNL
+202 DRNRSEMELNDNL

-228 QRLITQGDIV
+228 QRIISQGDIV
-238 TSRMM
+238 TARMK
-243 LVLNSYER
+243 LVLSSYER
-251 AMAKQSASENEL
+251 AMAKQSASKVEL
-263 RSTIAGQTIY
+263 QSTFAGQTIY
-273 ILLLVSL
+273 TLLLVSL

-285 ALFRKD
+285 TLFRKD
-291 YFTKPRSIAMLY
+291 YFTKPRSITMLY
-303 ALLVFFPLLTSFMMK
+303 AMLVLFPLITSFMMK
-318 HPFFSIY
+318 HPIFSVY

-360 KYQYEFITVQLVA
+360 KYQYEFVIVQLVG

-392 TAILV
+392 TALLV

-409 LIQTDDVSKLDRAIY
+409 LIQTDDLSKLDRAIY
-424 YHFTING
+424 YHFVFNG

-441 LVIEKAFGFTSTVT
+441 LVVEKTFGFTSTVT

-514 ENAVYF
+514 AKAVFF

-529 HDKLSDTE
+529 HDKLTEVE
-537 SAAIIIGHVTEGL
+537 SAAIIIGHVSEGL
-550 RLAEEHHLPQVIRD
+550 RMAEEHHLPQVIRD

-577 FYIKYTNEHPD
+577 FYVKYKNEHPD
-588 EEVDESL
+588 EDVDESL

-629 ESISALVDSIIQSQV
+629 ESISVLVNRIIEGQV
-644 REGFFNDCPI
+644 RDGFFNDCPI
-654 TFRDLQTAKNVLIG
+654 TFRDLQTAKNVLIA
-668 RLKSI
+668 RLKAI

-683 SEEARKKVE
+683 SREVRKKEE
-692 EKKEEEEKKREEL
+692 EKKEEEEKKQEEL
-705 TEQVTEGTEKKEED
+705 TAQVTEGTEKKAE
-719 NV
+719 

>member
-1 MKQFRHNGTSNWP
+1 MKQKNYNIPTVVYFVVTALLIAYFFPREGKFRYQFYEGKPWRYGLLTAPSDFPIYKTDDEVKAEKDSVLRKFEPYYRMNPDIQKQEVEKLRANYNNGNNLRSKVSPAYMQYIESSLINLYKNGIISSQDLDELRKEEYSRVNLLENAVAQPRYVSDFFTVRTAYEFIINNCP
-14 SILTRIALVLTSVT
+14 PRLDKSILQSCDINNYLTENISYAADMSDKIKEDMLQSVSIANGMVQAGERIVDRGEIIDNHTYNVLRSLKAIHEAKTGGTQTQGIILAGQFVLVFGLMFCFWLYLWSFRLK
-28 IIVLFLPRDSSRLLH
+28 IFHNRKNVLFLILCIFVSCILTELCVT
-43 YSEGQPWTD
+43 Y
-52 GALIAPIDFPVF
+52 AL
-64 KSEATLKYERD
+64 
-75 SVRERFQPYF
+75 F
-85 NWDDRVEEQSLQAF
+85 NV
-99 HEKFKDGIPGLTG
+99 
-112 NYVQIIAHR
+112 
-121 LHQIYE
+121 
-127 RGVLDPTQLAQYSDG
+127 
-142 DTTTAIRVVTGKEA
+142 
-156 VTLPTDSVLTT
+156 
-167 LGAYKY
+167 
-173 LFLDDRL
+173 
-180 MPVRAKLQ
+180 
-188 ACNLNDF
+188 
-195 ISPNLRY
+195 
-202 DRSRSEMELNDNL
+202 
-215 SLITQASGMVLKG
+215 
-228 QRLITQGDIV
+228 
-238 TSRMM
+238 
-243 LVLNSYER
+243 
-251 AMAKQSASENEL
+251 
-263 RSTIAGQTIY
+263 Y
-273 ILLLVSL
+273 IL
-280 FTLYL
+280 
-285 ALFRKD
+285 
-291 YFTKPRSIAMLY
+291 
-303 ALLVFFPLLTSFMMK
+303 
-318 HPFFSIY
+318 
-325 IIPFAISPIFGRVF
+325 PFAIVPIVVRTFF
-339 MDSRTAFIQHV
+339 DSRTALFTHLIIV
-350 TTILICAVAV
+350 LICSLMVPFPH
-360 KYQYEFITVQLVA
+360 EFLLLQIVA
-373 GLVAIYSL
+373 GMVVTFSL
-381 RELSRRSQIFL
+381 KELSERSQLIRCAVFIFISYAACYLSL
-392 TAILV
+392 TLYQEANLNKINWMMMLYFGINFILLMFTYV
-397 TAASA
+397 
-402 LVYFALQ
+402 LVYMLEKTFGY
-409 LIQTDDVSKLDRAIY
+409 VSSI
-424 YHFTING
+424 T
-431 FFLLFTYPLM
+431 
-441 LVIEKAFGFTSTVT
+441 LV
-455 LFELS
+455 ELS
-460 NTNNPLL
+460 NINNPILKK
-467 RELSEKA
+467 LSETC

-491 ANKIGAKAQLVR
+491 ANKIGAQAQLVR

-529 HDKLSDTE
+529 HDQLSDTE

>member
-1 MKQFRHNGTSNWP
+1 MKQFSHYGDRDWTP
-14 SILTRIALVLTSVT
+14 LLMRMALVLATVT
-28 IIVLFLPRDSSRLLH
+28 IIVLFLPRDSNKLLH

-52 GALIAPIDFPVF
+52 GVLIAPTDFPVF
-64 KSEATLKYERD
+64 KPEAALKFERD

-85 NWDDRVEEQSLQAF
+85 NWDDHVEEQSLEDF
-99 HEKFKDGIPGLTG
+99 HERFKAGIPGLTG
-112 NYVQIIAHR
+112 NYVHIIAQR
-121 LHQIYE
+121 LRQIYQ
-127 RGVLDPTQLAQYSDG
+127 RGVLDPTQLSQFSDG
-142 DTTTAIRVVTGKEA
+142 DSTTFIRVVTGKEA
-156 VTLPTDSVLTT
+156 ITLPTDSVLTT
-167 LGAYKY
+167 LGAYQY
-173 LFLDDRL
+173 LFLDERL

-202 DRSRSEMELNDNL
+202 DRKRSEMELNDNL

-228 QRLITQGDIV
+228 QRIITQGDIV
-238 TSRMM
+238 TPRMM
-243 LVLNSYER
+243 LVLSSYER
-251 AMAKQSASENEL
+251 AMAKQSASKDEL

-273 ILLLVSL
+273 TLLLVSL

-285 ALFRKD
+285 TLFRKD
-291 YFTKPRSIAMLY
+291 YFKKPRSIAMLY
-303 ALLVFFPLLTSFMMK
+303 AMLVFFPLLTSFMMK

-360 KYQYEFITVQLVA
+360 KYQYEFIVVQLVA

-381 RELSRRSQIFL
+381 RELSRRSQIYL
-392 TAILV
+392 TALLV

-402 LVYFALQ
+402 LAYFTLQ
-409 LIQTDDVSKLDRAIY
+409 LIQTDDLSKLDRAIY
-424 YHFTING
+424 YHFTVNG
-431 FFLLFTYPLM
+431 FFLLFAYPLM
-441 LVIEKAFGFTSTVT
+441 LVIEKTFGFTSTVT

-514 ENAVYF
+514 KNAVYF

-529 HDKLSDTE
+529 HDKLTETE
-537 SAAIIIGHVTEGL
+537 SAAIIIGHVAEGL
-550 RLAEEHHLPQVIRD
+550 RMAEEHHLPQVIRD

-577 FYIKYTNEHPD
+577 FYVKYKNEHPD
-588 EEVDESL
+588 EDVDESL
-595 FRYSGPNPFTREQAI
+595 FRYAGPNPFTREQAI

-622 SLKEYSP
+622 SMKEYSP
-629 ESISALVDSIIQSQV
+629 ESIGTLVQKVIEEQV

-668 RLKSI
+668 RLKAI

-683 SEEARKKVE
+683 NEEARKNVE
-692 EKKEEEEKKREEL
+692 EKKEEEEKKQAEL
-705 TEQVTEGTEKKEED
+705 IEQRTEGTE
-719 NV
+719 

>member
-167 LGAYKY
+167 LGAYQY

-228 QRLITQGDIV
+228 QRIITQGDIV

-280 FTLYL
+280 FTPLSSTL
-285 ALFRKD
+285 
-291 YFTKPRSIAMLY
+291 PQG
-303 ALLVFFPLLTSFMMK
+303 LL
-318 HPFFSIY
+318 H
-325 IIPFAISPIFGRVF
+325 
-339 MDSRTAFIQHV
+339 
-350 TTILICAVAV
+350 
-360 KYQYEFITVQLVA
+360 E
-373 GLVAIYSL
+373 
-381 RELSRRSQIFL
+381 
-392 TAILV
+392 
-397 TAASA
+397 
-402 LVYFALQ
+402 
-409 LIQTDDVSKLDRAIY
+409 
-424 YHFTING
+424 
-431 FFLLFTYPLM
+431 
-441 LVIEKAFGFTSTVT
+441 
-455 LFELS
+455 
-460 NTNNPLL
+460 
-467 RELSEKA
+467 
-474 PGTFQHSITV
+474 
-484 GNLGAEI
+484 
-491 ANKIGAKAQLVR
+491 
-503 TGALYHDIGKM
+503 
-514 ENAVYF
+514 
-520 TENQAGFNP
+520 
-529 HDKLSDTE
+529 
-537 SAAIIIGHVTEGL
+537 AAIHSHAL
-550 RLAEEHHLPQVIRD
+550 RLARLLPAPDVLHDEAPVLQHL
-564 FIATHHGTGLTRY
+564 Y
-577 FYIKYTNEHPD
+577 HP
-588 EEVDESL
+588 VCHL
-595 FRYSGPNPFTREQAI
+595 AHLRA
-610 LMICDTVEAASR
+610 
-622 SLKEYSP
+622 
-629 ESISALVDSIIQSQV
+629 
-644 REGFFNDCPI
+644 
-654 TFRDLQTAKNVLIG
+654 
-668 RLKSI
+668 RL
-673 YHTRISYPEL
+673 H
-683 SEEARKKVE
+683 
-692 EKKEEEEKKREEL
+692 
-705 TEQVTEGTEKKEED
+705 
-719 NV
+719 

>member
-1 MKQFRHNGTSNWP
+1 MKQFSHYGDRDWTP
-14 SILTRIALVLTSVT
+14 LLMRMALVLATVT
-28 IIVLFLPRDSSRLLH
+28 IIVLFLPRDSNKLLH

-52 GALIAPIDFPVF
+52 GVLIAPTDFPVF
-64 KSEATLKYERD
+64 KSEAALKFERD

-85 NWDDRVEEQSLQAF
+85 NWDDHVEEQSLKDF
-99 HEKFKDGIPGLTG
+99 HERFKAGIPGLTG
-112 NYVQIIAHR
+112 NYVHIIAQR
-121 LHQIYE
+121 LRQIYQ
-127 RGVLDPTQLAQYSDG
+127 RGVLDPTQLSQFSDG
-142 DTTTAIRVVTGKEA
+142 DSTTFIRVVTGKEA
-156 VTLPTDSVLTT
+156 ITLPTDSVLTT
-167 LGAYKY
+167 LGAYQY
-173 LFLDDRL
+173 LFLDERL

-202 DRSRSEMELNDNL
+202 DRKRSEMELNDNL

-228 QRLITQGDIV
+228 QRIITQGDIV
-238 TSRMM
+238 TPRMM
-243 LVLNSYER
+243 LVLSSYER
-251 AMAKQSASENEL
+251 AMAKQSASKDEL

-273 ILLLVSL
+273 TLLLVSL

-285 ALFRKD
+285 TLFRKD
-291 YFTKPRSIAMLY
+291 YFKKPRSIAMLY
-303 ALLVFFPLLTSFMMK
+303 AMLVFFPLLTSFMMK

-360 KYQYEFITVQLVA
+360 KYQYEFIVVQLVA

-381 RELSRRSQIFL
+381 RELSRRSQIYL
-392 TAILV
+392 TALLV

-402 LVYFALQ
+402 LAYFTLQ
-409 LIQTDDVSKLDRAIY
+409 LIQTDDLSKLDRAIY
-424 YHFTING
+424 YHFTVNG
-431 FFLLFTYPLM
+431 FFLLFAYPLM
-441 LVIEKAFGFTSTVT
+441 LVIEKTFGFTSTVT

-514 ENAVYF
+514 KNAVYF

-529 HDKLSDTE
+529 HDKLTETE
-537 SAAIIIGHVTEGL
+537 SAAIIIGHVAEGL
-550 RLAEEHHLPQVIRD
+550 RMAEEHHLPQVIRD

-577 FYIKYTNEHPD
+577 FYVKYKNEHPD
-588 EEVDESL
+588 EDVDESL
-595 FRYSGPNPFTREQAI
+595 FRYAGPNPFTREQAI

-622 SLKEYSP
+622 SMKEYSP
-629 ESISALVDSIIQSQV
+629 ESIGTLVQKVIEEQV
-644 REGFFNDCPI
+644 RKGFFNDCPI

-668 RLKSI
+668 RLKAI

-683 SEEARKKVE
+683 NEEARKNVE
-692 EKKEEEEKKREEL
+692 EKKEEEEKKQAEL
-705 TEQVTEGTEKKEED
+705 IEQRTEGTE
-719 NV
+719 

>member
-1 MKQFRHNGTSNWP
+1 MKQFKHNDDNNWGP
-14 SILTRIALVLTSVT
+14 LLMRIALVLVSVT
-28 IIVLFLPRDSSRLLH
+28 IIVMFLPRENNKLLH

-52 GALIAPIDFPVF
+52 GPLIAPTDFPVF
-64 KSEATLKYERD
+64 KSEETLQFERD
-75 SVRERFQPYF
+75 SVKARFQPYF
-85 NWDDRVEEQSLQAF
+85 NLDSGVEERALEAF
-99 HEKFKDGIPGLTG
+99 REKYKDGIPGLTG

-121 LHQIYE
+121 LQQIYE
-127 RGVLDPTQLAQYSDG
+127 RGVIDPTQVSRTGSDSAM
-142 DTTTAIRVVTGKEA
+142 TIRVVTGKEA
-156 VTLPTDSVLTT
+156 VSLPADSFLTT
-167 LGAYKY
+167 LGAYQY

-180 MPVRAKLQ
+180 MPVRGKLQ
-188 ACNLNDF
+188 ACNLNDY
-195 ISPNLRY
+195 IQPNLRY
-202 DRSRSEMELNDNL
+202 DRNRSEMELNDNL

-228 QRLITQGDIV
+228 QRIISQGDIV
-238 TSRMM
+238 TARMK
-243 LVLNSYER
+243 LVLSSYER
-251 AMAKQSASENEL
+251 AMAKQSASKVEL
-263 RSTIAGQTIY
+263 QSTFAGQTIY
-273 ILLLVSL
+273 TLLLVSL

-285 ALFRKD
+285 TLFRKD
-291 YFTKPRSIAMLY
+291 YFTKPRSITMLY
-303 ALLVFFPLLTSFMMK
+303 AMLVLFPLITSFMMK
-318 HPFFSIY
+318 HPIFSVY

-360 KYQYEFITVQLVA
+360 KYQYEFVIVQLVG

-392 TAILV
+392 TALLV

-409 LIQTDDVSKLDRAIY
+409 LIQTDDLSKLDRAIY
-424 YHFTING
+424 YHFVFNG

-441 LVIEKAFGFTSTVT
+441 LVVEKTFGFTSTVT

-514 ENAVYF
+514 AKAVFF

-529 HDKLSDTE
+529 HDKLTEVE
-537 SAAIIIGHVTEGL
+537 SAQIIIGHVSEGL
-550 RLAEEHHLPQVIRD
+550 RMAEEHHLPQVIRD

-577 FYIKYTNEHPD
+577 FYVKYKNEHPD
-588 EEVDESL
+588 EDVDESL

-629 ESISALVDSIIQSQV
+629 ESISVLVNRIIEGQV
-644 REGFFNDCPI
+644 RDGFFNDCPI
-654 TFRDLQTAKNVLIG
+654 TFRDLQTAKNVLIA
-668 RLKSI
+668 RLKAI

-683 SEEARKKVE
+683 SREVRKKEE
-692 EKKEEEEKKREEL
+692 EKKEEEEKKQEEL
-705 TEQVTEGTEKKEED
+705 TAQVTEGTEKKAE
-719 NV
+719 

>member
-1 MKQFRHNGTSNWP
+1 MKQFKHNDDSNWGP
-14 SILTRIALVLTSVT
+14 LLMRIALVLVSVT
-28 IIVLFLPRDSSRLLH
+28 IIVMFLPRDNNKLLH

-52 GALIAPIDFPVF
+52 GPLIAPTDFPVF
-64 KSEATLKYERD
+64 KSEETLQFERD
-75 SVRERFQPYF
+75 SVKARFQPYF
-85 NWDDRVEEQSLQAF
+85 NLDSGVEEQALKAF
-99 HEKFKDGIPGLTG
+99 GEKYKDGIPGLTG
-112 NYVQIIAHR
+112 NYVQIIAQR
-121 LHQIYE
+121 LQQIYE
-127 RGVLDPTQLAQYSDG
+127 RGVIDPSQVSRSGSD
-142 DTTTAIRVVTGKEA
+142 TAITIRVVTGKEA
-156 VTLPTDSVLTT
+156 VSLPADSFLTT
-167 LGAYKY
+167 LGAYQY

-180 MPVRAKLQ
+180 MPVRGKLQ

-195 ISPNLRY
+195 IQPNLRY
-202 DRSRSEMELNDNL
+202 DRNRSEMELNDNL

-228 QRLITQGDIV
+228 QRIISQGDIV
-238 TSRMM
+238 TARMK
-243 LVLNSYER
+243 LVLSSYER
-251 AMAKQSASENEL
+251 AMTKQSASKVEL
-263 RSTIAGQTIY
+263 QSTMAGQTIY
-273 ILLLVSL
+273 TLLLVSL

-285 ALFRKD
+285 TLFRKD
-291 YFTKPRSIAMLY
+291 YFTKPRSITMLY
-303 ALLVFFPLLTSFMMK
+303 AMLVLFPLITSFMMK
-318 HPFFSIY
+318 HPIFSVY

-360 KYQYEFITVQLVA
+360 KYQYEFVIVQLVG

-392 TAILV
+392 TALLV

-409 LIQTDDVSKLDRAIY
+409 LIQTDDLSKLDRAIY
-424 YHFTING
+424 YHFVFNG

-441 LVIEKAFGFTSTVT
+441 LVVEKTFGFTSTVT

-514 ENAVYF
+514 AKAVFF

-529 HDKLSDTE
+529 HDKLTEVE
-537 SAAIIIGHVTEGL
+537 SAAIIIGHVSEGL
-550 RLAEEHHLPQVIRD
+550 RMAEEHHLPQVIRD

-577 FYIKYTNEHPD
+577 FYVKYKNEHPD
-588 EEVDESL
+588 EDVDESL

-629 ESISALVDSIIQSQV
+629 ESISVLVNRIIEGQV
-644 REGFFNDCPI
+644 RDGFFNDCPI
-654 TFRDLQTAKNVLIG
+654 TFRDLQTAKNVLIA
-668 RLKSI
+668 RLKAI

-683 SEEARKKVE
+683 SREVRKKEE
-692 EKKEEEEKKREEL
+692 EKKEEEEKKQEEL
-705 TEQVTEGTEKKEED
+705 TAQVTEGTEKKAE
-719 NV
+719 

>member
-1 MKQFRHNGTSNWP
+1 MKQFKHNDDNNWGP
-14 SILTRIALVLTSVT
+14 LLMRIALVLVSVT
-28 IIVLFLPRDSSRLLH
+28 IIVMFLPRENNKLLH

-52 GALIAPIDFPVF
+52 GPLIAPTDFPVF
-64 KSEATLKYERD
+64 KSEETLQFERD
-75 SVRERFQPYF
+75 SVKARFQPYF
-85 NWDDRVEEQSLQAF
+85 NLDSGVEERALEAF
-99 HEKFKDGIPGLTG
+99 REKYKDGIPGLTG

-121 LHQIYE
+121 LQQIYE
-127 RGVLDPTQLAQYSDG
+127 RGVIDPTQVSRTGSDSAM
-142 DTTTAIRVVTGKEA
+142 TIRVVTGKEA
-156 VTLPTDSVLTT
+156 VSLPADSFLTT
-167 LGAYKY
+167 LGAYQY

-180 MPVRAKLQ
+180 MPVRGKLQ
-188 ACNLNDF
+188 ACNLNDY
-195 ISPNLRY
+195 IQPNLRY
-202 DRSRSEMELNDNL
+202 DRNRSEMELNDNL

-228 QRLITQGDIV
+228 QRIISQGDIV
-238 TSRMM
+238 TARMK
-243 LVLNSYER
+243 LVLSSYER
-251 AMAKQSASENEL
+251 AMAKQSASKVEL
-263 RSTIAGQTIY
+263 QSTFAGQTIY
-273 ILLLVSL
+273 TLLLVSL

-285 ALFRKD
+285 TLFRKD
-291 YFTKPRSIAMLY
+291 YFTKPRSITMLY
-303 ALLVFFPLLTSFMMK
+303 AMLVLFPLITSFMMK
-318 HPFFSIY
+318 HPIFSVY

-360 KYQYEFITVQLVA
+360 KYQYEFVIVQLVG

-392 TAILV
+392 TALLV

-409 LIQTDDVSKLDRAIY
+409 LIQTDDLSKLDRAIY
-424 YHFTING
+424 YHFVFNG

-441 LVIEKAFGFTSTVT
+441 LVVEKTFGFTSTVT

-514 ENAVYF
+514 AKAVFF

-529 HDKLSDTE
+529 HDKLTEVE
-537 SAAIIIGHVTEGL
+537 SAQIIIGHVSEGL
-550 RLAEEHHLPQVIRD
+550 RMAEEHHLPQVIRD

-577 FYIKYTNEHPD
+577 FYVKYKNEHPD
-588 EEVDESL
+588 EDVDESL

-629 ESISALVDSIIQSQV
+629 ESISVLVNRIIEGQV

-668 RLKSI
+668 RLKAI

-683 SEEARKKVE
+683 SVEARKKEE
-692 EKKEEEEKKREEL
+692 EKKEEEEKKQEEL
-705 TEQVTEGTEKKEED
+705 TAQVTEGTEKKAE
-719 NV
+719 